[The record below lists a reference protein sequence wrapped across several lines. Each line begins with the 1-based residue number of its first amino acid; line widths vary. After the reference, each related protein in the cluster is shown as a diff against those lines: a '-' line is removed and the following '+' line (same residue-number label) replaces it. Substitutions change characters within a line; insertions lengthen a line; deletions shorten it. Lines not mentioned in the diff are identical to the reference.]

1 MLKHM
6 IKTFYPGCFLKTFSR
21 IITYYTYL
29 YYYLLILLFYFQI
42 FKLHIMFYCAL
53 PVTYTLLTL
62 A

>member
-1 MLKHM
+1 M
-6 IKTFYPGCFLKTFSR
+6 IKTFYPGCFLKTFIR

-29 YYYLLILLFYFQI
+29 YYYLFILFYYFQI